1 MENMKQSVSVIIID
15 KEEKVLVLK
24 RNPADK
30 TYPGVFDFP
39 GGRVEGKETLVEAAK
54 REAAEESGLK
64 VDPEEN
70 YVFTNTY
77 EDGEINHVF
86 KAKSFKG
93 DIILSKEHIGFEW
106 VSKNNWE
113 KLEYTPEVKT
123 ALKNIFEN
131 KKL

>member
-1 MENMKQSVSVIIID
+1 MENMKQSTSVIIID
-15 KEEKVLVLK
+15 KEGKVLVLK

-30 TYPGVFDFP
+30 TYPGVFDLP

-54 REAAEESGLK
+54 REALEESGLE

-77 EDGEINHVF
+77 EDGEINYVF
-86 KAKSFKG
+86 KVRSFKG
-93 DIILSKEHIGFEW
+93 DVALSKEHMGFAW

-123 ALKNIFEN
+123 AIKNIFKN
-131 KKL
+131 